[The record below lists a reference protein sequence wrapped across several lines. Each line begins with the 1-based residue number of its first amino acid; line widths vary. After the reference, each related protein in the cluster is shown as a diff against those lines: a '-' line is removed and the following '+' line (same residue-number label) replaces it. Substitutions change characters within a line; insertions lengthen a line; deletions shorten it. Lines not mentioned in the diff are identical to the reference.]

1 MGKTRACIY
10 LKTAPIVL
18 SHKIAK
24 NVKRGTTPGKCSR
37 VDANV
42 KVACL
47 LSHVPS
53 IPFVRTSHTRRRRL
67 LPAIS
72 SCGIGADYRRW
83 RRMSALVTCC
93 TDGYPDHDV
102 QMRWRGNDTR
112 QAVYGIDDINIPQ
125 FTVLNIRTATAA
137 GTASLGNA
145 LFLFPPSRRQRLK
158 ILLFPC
164 FPPKAK
170 RRTFIT
176 VILYIRNCA

>member
-1 MGKTRACIY
+1 
-10 LKTAPIVL
+10 
-18 SHKIAK
+18 
-24 NVKRGTTPGKCSR
+24 
-37 VDANV
+37 
-42 KVACL
+42 
-47 LSHVPS
+47 
-53 IPFVRTSHTRRRRL
+53 
-67 LPAIS
+67 
-72 SCGIGADYRRW
+72 
-83 RRMSALVTCC
+83 MSASVTCC

-102 QMRWRGNDTR
+102 QMRWRGNGTR
-112 QAVYGIDDINIPQ
+112 QAIYGIDDINIPQ

-176 VILYIRNCA
+176 VILYIRNCAWKISYLTKNGRKPELNEGDICASRADLGGGQAGYALQDARYCAI